1 MKRFVILIKMCS
13 NYLTQRKHCLFI
25 SRMQF
30 QFSFSK
36 NANFKNLHKYSKEIT
51 FVRNKIHTILNI
63 VFQYFF
69 RHVSIQRQMI
79 KSYLTTWIDTIIPV
93 FQAFTQYFPRP
104 NAHAVFLSL
113 QIVSRLG
120 IFCSYFRKSL
130 NDYLRP

>member
-1 MKRFVILIKMCS
+1 MFQLFNSEEVLPV
-13 NYLTQRKHCLFI
+13 YLYDVD
-25 SRMQF
+25 
-30 QFSFSK
+30 SFSK

-93 FQAFTQYFPRP
+93 F
-104 NAHAVFLSL
+104 
-113 QIVSRLG
+113 
-120 IFCSYFRKSL
+120 
-130 NDYLRP
+130 